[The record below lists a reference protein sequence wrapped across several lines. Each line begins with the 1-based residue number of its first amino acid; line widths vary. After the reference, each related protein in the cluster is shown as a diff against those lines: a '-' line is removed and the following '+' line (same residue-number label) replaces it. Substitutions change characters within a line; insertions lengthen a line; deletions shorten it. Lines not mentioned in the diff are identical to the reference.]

1 MASGVGC
8 GEVEGEVTYRMTDE
22 GDARRCFQTA
32 RDVYFVPGSGE
43 NIEYADAEEEEGRM
57 GRYAIVAEWSGT
69 FCSVGIFA
77 VEWVY

>member
-43 NIEYADAEEEEGRM
+43 NIEFENCIKRG
-57 GRYAIVAEWSGT
+57 IVVST
-69 FCSVGIFA
+69 FGEAARRLWTWNMA
-77 VEWVY
+77 VC